1 MIEPVQCAPW
11 LQQHSVSHFFWDTLY
26 FAFNFLLGHTVLWI
40 QLFVGTPCTFFGTPC
55 TLDSTFCW
63 DTLYFFWDTLYF
75 GFNSH
80 LPYVTAVPRPSGH
93 HLDVDR
99 EDGVRSEIWT
109 LFLRITE

>member
-1 MIEPVQCAPW
+1 MIEPVQRVHRGSSSI
-11 LQQHSVSHFFWDTLY
+11 LLVTIF
-26 FAFNFLLGHTVLWI
+26 LGH
-40 QLFVGTPCTFFGTPC
+40 
-55 TLDSTFCW
+55 
-63 DTLYFFWDTLYF
+63 F

-109 LFLRITE
+109 PILRSTK